1 MVGKMSEDPFKKLY
15 DDISS
20 RKAKPGDCAPYQGGN
35 GRIDRAV
42 DLILNEDFPRSGT
55 LLDVGG
61 ATGNL
66 GYALS
71 RHFGTRWTL
80 DIAEVCREPAEKKGN
95 NFILANVDL
104 DGFVEREKGYAGG
117 GIIDG
122 EVDLVVALDFIEHIL
137 DPQRFARECFKALRP
152 GGKVLI
158 NTPNIQFW
166 KHLHSLV
173 VEGKFPHTSG
183 DREVYHGGHVAFFNL
198 QDMDAIFS
206 EAGFVDPRMH
216 TRGLT
221 MEPPPPIWPSIS
233 KVGTIQLSLADL
245 IFSCRKP

>member
-1 MVGKMSEDPFKKLY
+1 MGSDPFVKLY
-15 DDISS
+15 DDISA
-20 RKAKPGDCAPYQGGN
+20 RKNESANVGPYGGGN

-42 DLILNEDFPRSGT
+42 DLILNEDFPRSGS

-66 GYALS
+66 GYAL
-71 RHFGTRWTL
+71 RDHFQVRWTI
-80 DIAEVCREPAEKKGN
+80 DIAKDCKGPAEAKGN
-95 NFILANVDL
+95 RFICTNVDSS
-104 DGFVEREKGYAGG
+104 GFSDLSGNTIGQE
-117 GIIDG
+117 
-122 EVDLVVALDFIEHIL
+122 EVDLVVALDFIEHIIN
-137 DPQRFARECFKALRP
+137 PEKFAAECFRVLRS

-173 VEGKFPHTSG
+173 VDGVFPHTSG
-183 DREVYHGGHVAFFNL
+183 DSEVYHGGHVAFYNL
-198 QDMDAIFS
+198 QDMKRIFGRF
-206 EAGFVDPRMH
+206 EDHRMH

-221 MEPPPPIWPSIS
+221 PVPPPPIW
-233 KVGTIQLSLADL
+233 TQLSRVGNLQLSYPDL